1 MGCKIGENM
10 DDDYSRMTVKEFLTA
25 LSSSSPTPG
34 GGSAAAISL
43 GNAAALTCMVCD
55 LTLSKEKWKDSWE
68 LVEKIQS
75 IAAPIFLDSFELAN
89 NDALSFN
96 KVMDAW
102 KLPKN
107 TDDEAIKRKNEIN
120 DATLNA
126 ALVPLETA
134 KKASAI
140 LELLP
145 ELAEYGNSN
154 AITDVAVAA
163 LLAHSSAIGAIY
175 NVRINLLDLDEV
187 EIKEKTIEISKN
199 AEINLSKTLEIVE
212 RKMS

>member
-1 MGCKIGENM
+1 M

-212 RKMS
+212 TKMS

>member
-1 MGCKIGENM
+1 M

-120 DATLNA
+120 AATLNA

>member
-1 MGCKIGENM
+1 M

-55 LTLSKEKWKDSWE
+55 LTISKEKWKDSWE
-68 LVEKIQS
+68 IIEKIQS

-89 NDALSFN
+89 NDAISFN
-96 KVMDAW
+96 NVMDAW

-107 TDDEAIKRKNEIN
+107 TDDEVITRKNEIN
-120 DATLNA
+120 EATLNA

-134 KKASAI
+134 KKASTL

-145 ELAEYGNSN
+145 NLAEYGNTN

-175 NVRINLLDLDEV
+175 NVRINLLDLDEI
-187 EIKEKTIEISKN
+187 EIKQKTIEISKN

-212 RKMS
+212 SKMS

>member
-1 MGCKIGENM
+1 M

-55 LTLSKEKWKDSWE
+55 LTISKEKWKDSWE

-89 NDALSFN
+89 NDAISFN

-107 TDDEAIKRKNEIN
+107 TDDEAINRKNEIN
-120 DATLNA
+120 EATLNA

-134 KKASAI
+134 KKALAI

-175 NVRINLLDLDEV
+175 NVRINLLDLDEI
-187 EIKEKTIEISKN
+187 EIKEKTIEISNN
-199 AEINLSKTLEIVE
+199 AEIYLSKTLEIVE
-212 RKMS
+212 NKMS

>member
-1 MGCKIGENM
+1 M

-145 ELAEYGNSN
+145 ELAEYGNTN

-175 NVRINLLDLDEV
+175 NVRINLLDLDEI
-187 EIKEKTIEISKN
+187 EIKQKTIEISKN

-212 RKMS
+212 SKMS

>member
-1 MGCKIGENM
+1 
-10 DDDYSRMTVKEFLTA
+10 
-25 LSSSSPTPG
+25 
-34 GGSAAAISL
+34 
-43 GNAAALTCMVCD
+43 MVCD

-126 ALVPLETA
+126 A
-134 KKASAI
+134 I
-140 LELLP
+140 
-145 ELAEYGNSN
+145 
-154 AITDVAVAA
+154 
-163 LLAHSSAIGAIY
+163 
-175 NVRINLLDLDEV
+175 
-187 EIKEKTIEISKN
+187 
-199 AEINLSKTLEIVE
+199 
-212 RKMS
+212 

>member
-1 MGCKIGENM
+1 M

>member
-1 MGCKIGENM
+1 M

-55 LTLSKEKWKDSWE
+55 LTISKEKWKDSWE
-68 LVEKIQS
+68 IIEKIQS

-89 NDALSFN
+89 NDAIAFN
-96 KVMDAW
+96 NVMDAW

-107 TDDEAIKRKNEIN
+107 SDDEVITRKNEIN
-120 DATLNA
+120 EATLNA

-134 KKASAI
+134 KKASTL

-145 ELAEYGNSN
+145 NLAEYGNTN

-175 NVRINLLDLDEV
+175 NVRINLLDLDEI
-187 EIKEKTIEISKN
+187 EIKQKTIEISKN

-212 RKMS
+212 SKMS

>member
-1 MGCKIGENM
+1 M

-55 LTLSKEKWKDSWE
+55 LTLSKEKWKYSWE

-89 NDALSFN
+89 NDAIAFN
-96 KVMDAW
+96 NVMDAW

-107 TDDEAIKRKNEIN
+107 SEDEVIKRKNEIN

>member
-1 MGCKIGENM
+1 M

-120 DATLNA
+120 YATLNA